1 MSENKRN
8 FLVHGGILA
17 MAGILV
23 RIIGMFYRIPLVNII
38 GSDGNGIYGAA
49 YNVYNI
55 MLVLSAYG
63 LPMAVSKLVSAKFV
77 AKQFKNAASI
87 FKCALIFAT
96 CTGGIAALLLFFG
109 ADFIENVFYKGVPG
123 MAIPLRILAPTIFF
137 VAILGVMRR
146 FYQGQGTMIPTA
158 VSQIAEQI
166 VNAAVSLLAGYFL
179 IQAYQSSANT
189 AAYGAAGATLGT
201 AMGALTALIFLI
213 GLYLIYRPTF
223 ARMVAKDRVSK
234 RQYDRDIYRTIALT
248 MIPIILGQTF
258 YQISAVIDD
267 MMFSNMMIGTDI
279 TKSITT
285 DMGNFNSSYSLLI
298 GIPQGVAS
306 AMSASMLPSIV
317 ASYTQGEIGAVR
329 KKIKETLKTNMFIAI
344 PSFVGLFVLGKP
356 IIQLLFA
363 RYDSTQGG
371 MMLKIGAIAVVF
383 YTLSTVTS
391 SALQGIDE
399 MSTPVKHSCISLVVH
414 IILVFVLLKFSRLG
428 IYAIVIGN
436 ASFPIIIFILNIIS
450 LYRHI
455 GYRME
460 YRQTFIVPAV
470 CALIMGVAAGLVYD
484 GMIKLTASNILSLM
498 AAFIA
503 AGIFYFGPLFVAKKK
518 KWY

>member
-1 MSENKRN
+1 M
-8 FLVHGGILA
+8 
-17 MAGILV
+17 
-23 RIIGMFYRIPLVNII
+23 Y
-38 GSDGNGIYGAA
+38 
-49 YNVYNI
+49 
-55 MLVLSAYG
+55 
-63 LPMAVSKLVSAKFV
+63 
-77 AKQFKNAASI
+77 
-87 FKCALIFAT
+87 
-96 CTGGIAALLLFFG
+96 
-109 ADFIENVFYKGVPG
+109 FIKGVPG

-137 VAILGVMRR
+137 VAILWRYER
-146 FYQGQGTMIPTA
+146 FLSGTGNDDSDCGFTDCRTDCQCG
-158 VSQIAEQI
+158 SQPSCGIFPHSGISVISQYGGLRCGRGNTWYSNGCIDSINLLI
-166 VNAAVSLLAGYFL
+166 V
-179 IQAYQSSANT
+179 
-189 AAYGAAGATLGT
+189 
-201 AMGALTALIFLI
+201 
-213 GLYLIYRPTF
+213 LYLIYRPTF

-470 CALIMGVAAGLVYD
+470 CALSMGVAAGLVYD

>member
-1 MSENKRN
+1 MDIFGVLTLIGGLALFLYGMNVMGAGLEKMSGGKLEKILETLTSNPIKAVLLGAGVTAVIQSSSATTVMVVGFVNSGIMKLSQAVGIIMGANIGTTVTSWLLSLSGLQGDN
-8 FLVHGGILA
+8 FFIQMLKPSSFSPILA
-17 MAGILV
+17 MIGIILCMSKKSDKKKDIGEILLGFAVLMYGMESMSGAVEPLADVPEFTNILTMFHNPFLGVLAGAVLTAIIQSSSASVGILQALSV
-23 RIIGMFYRIPLVNII
+23 TGAFTY
-38 GSDGNGIYGAA
+38 GS
-49 YNVYNI
+49 V
-55 MLVLSAYG
+55 
-63 LPMAVSKLVSAKFV
+63 
-77 AKQFKNAASI
+77 
-87 FKCALIFAT
+87 
-96 CTGGIAALLLFFG
+96 
-109 ADFIENVFYKGVPG
+109 
-123 MAIPLRILAPTIFF
+123 
-137 VAILGVMRR
+137 
-146 FYQGQGTMIPTA
+146 
-158 VSQIAEQI
+158 
-166 VNAAVSLLAGYFL
+166 
-179 IQAYQSSANT
+179 
-189 AAYGAAGATLGT
+189 
-201 AMGALTALIFLI
+201 
-213 GLYLIYRPTF
+213 
-223 ARMVAKDRVSK
+223 
-234 RQYDRDIYRTIALT
+234 
-248 MIPIILGQTF
+248 IPIILGQTF